1 MPLHAIRPENRTRG
15 ARSGAEGGDTVAVC
29 FRSEGFAEDLHDP
42 AEVRP
47 LQASLFGGRVQWV
60 TRTAR
65 SVRSALP
72 GLGLMLAGLLGPL
85 GH

>member
-15 ARSGAEGGDTVAVC
+15 ARTGADWADTLPAC
-29 FRSEGFAEDLHDP
+29 FRSEGFAEDLHDAAEAPPPHP
-42 AEVRP
+42 ATYGLR
-47 LQASLFGGRVQWV
+47 RQWL

-65 SVRSALP
+65 SVRGALP
-72 GLGLMLAGLLGPL
+72 GLGLVLAGLLGPL